1 MNRSILRVALLAL
14 IAAGAIWPAANS
26 ALADLDDLD
35 PRLAGYPELT
45 IRLTEERIEAPASVP
60 AGPTLLI
67 EETTMPGPAHAFIL
81 RVPDDVSAEE
91 LTGMLAGGRIV
102 DETPEWFWH
111 AEFLGNG
118 DFATIERPARALVE
132 LNPGRYIAGDPFR
145 PATEYALFD
154 VTSAAAASKAFD
166 APDADIQ
173 VDLFEMGFNL
183 PATVPSG
190 PHVWEARN
198 TGAMLHEI
206 AIFPVP
212 DGATP
217 DEIEQA
223 MAAELGAEFG
233 GDPAEARAAIDAL
246 GAQWKDWSSEL
257 TAGVGVLSPQRV
269 SWAEIDLQPGA
280 YGAVCFIPEQA
291 TGKRHLMLG
300 MTAVFTV
307 AEAGA

>member
-1 MNRSILRVALLAL
+1 MNRSILFVALLAL
-14 IAAGAIWPAANS
+14 IAAGAIWPAAGS

-45 IRLTEERIEAPASVP
+45 IRLTESRIEAPVSVP

-67 EETTMPGPAHAFIL
+67 EENTMPEAGHAFVL
-81 RVPDDVSAEE
+81 RIPDDVSAEE
-91 LTGMLAGGRIV
+91 LTSTLAGGSAAE
-102 DETPEWFWH
+102 ETPDWFWR

-118 DFATIERPARALVE
+118 DRASIDRPARALVE
-132 LNPGRYIAGDPFR
+132 LKAGRYIAGDPFR

-154 VTSAAAASKAFD
+154 VTGTADASKAF
-166 APDADIQ
+166 AGPDADIE

-190 PHVWEARN
+190 PQVWEARN

-223 MAAELGAEFG
+223 MAAELATEFG

-246 GAQWKDWSSEL
+246 GPQWKDWSSDL

-269 SWAEIDLQPGA
+269 SWAEFDLEPGA

-291 TGKRHLMLG
+291 TGTPHLMLG
-300 MTAVFTV
+300 MTTVFTV
-307 AEAGA
+307 AESGA